1 MYSLTQSSLPH
12 FPSSPSFLI
21 YYHLSLL
28 LSSLPH
34 LHYPPSPS
42 WISLPLSFFLSLSL
56 SIFLPSASF
65 ASTLLSSWRCSGG
78 PDLVVLGFQMVWLA
92 NGSKLTPLQLI
103 ISYLKPQGIRE
114 GTHFSGRMRG
124 RGQQERTALQL
135 NLSFTAYRPQT
146 F

>member
-1 MYSLTQSSLPH
+1 MYSLTESSLPH

-42 WISLPLSFFLSLSL
+42 WISLTLSFFLSLAQYL
-56 SIFLPSASF
+56 SSTSF
-65 ASTLLSSWRCSGG
+65 APALLLCWRCSGG
-78 PDLVVLGFQMVWLA
+78 PDLVVPGFQMVWLA

-103 ISYLKPQGIRE
+103 ISSLKPQGIRE

-135 NLSFTAYRPQT
+135 NLSFTTYRPQT